1 MNYIYLIK
9 YLFSYA
15 NYVKYREFIKVDKQV
30 HKELFFLYKALDSI
44 YERFQQDI
52 TYEDYA
58 LWVQV
63 NLGKDYEVFL
73 KIIEK
78 QDQVG
83 LFPLEILDQI
93 KKKELAY
100 LLSQSFLNYAE
111 GRENTDEI
119 KNLLQ
124 EYEEDQVIKEDESPF
139 VEQSLRD
146 IYEHSIKEQGLRWRL
161 QSLNRSLGSLRKGDF
176 GVIFARPETGKTTFL
191 ASEVSYF
198 VRQAKSPII
207 WFNNEEDGKKVK
219 FRIIQA
225 FHGLTKEELS
235 SNLDYYDELYIAES
249 GNNLKLYDNASIH
262 KHKVEELCK
271 QYNPSLIV
279 FDQLSKVKGFTNDR
293 DDLRLGSIFA
303 WARELAKT
311 YGPTIAVN
319 QADASGEGKKYL
331 NMDNVAGAKT
341 AIQAEA
347 DWILGIGKTHDPGF
361 EFIRHF
367 NISKNK
373 LAGDEDTEEGMR
385 HAKIDVLIKPTIARY
400 RDL

>member
-15 NYVKYREFIKVDKQV
+15 NYIKYREFIKVDRQV
-30 HKELFFLYKALDSI
+30 HKELFFLYKALDNI

-73 KIIEK
+73 KIIQE
-78 QDQVG
+78 QDQDTI
-83 LFPLEILDQI
+83 FPLHILEQI
-93 KKKELAY
+93 KQRELSYA
-100 LLSQSFLNYAE
+100 LSQAFLNNAE
-111 GRENTDEI
+111 GKENSEEVDSL
-119 KNLLQ
+119 LLQ
-124 EYEEDQVIKEDESPF
+124 YRTTDGLEQEESPF

-146 IYEHSIKEQGLRWRL
+146 IYEHSIKEQGFRWRL

-191 ASEVSYF
+191 ASEVSHF

-235 SNLDYYDELYIAES
+235 SNLDHYDELYIAES

-262 KHKVEELCK
+262 KYKVEELCK
-271 QYNPSLIV
+271 QYKPSLIV

-373 LAGDEDTEEGMR
+373 LAGDEDTEENMR
-385 HAKIDVLIKPTIARY
+385 HAKIDVLIQPTTARY
-400 RDL
+400 KDL